1 MKMDFRDFKMML
13 MFFFIGYHQLTFTC
27 SSEIVSARQRQEFPF
42 FFLLENI
49 SLLKRL
55 VEPSPHEHTIWFLL
69 VETKDRQISNYD
81 ET

>member
-13 MFFFIGYHQLTFTC
+13 MFFLSVTINLRSLVVRRSFQLVRGK
-27 SSEIVSARQRQEFPF
+27 SSPF

-55 VEPSPHEHTIWFLL
+55 AEPSPHEHTIWFLL
-69 VETKDRQISNYD
+69 VENEDR
-81 ET
+81 